1 MRLAGILVLAVLVA
15 ASATLFGAEFAPEA
29 HHAGGAEA
37 EHAEEGEEASHEE
50 EQEEE
55 SGHEEEA
62 AEEVGEDKE
71 KEDTSVG
78 QVLCAIAISIGGVA
92 LVPLTGLSA
101 PRRRP
106 TAPDAEAE
114 ITAEPRS
121 GLAQIL
127 RAALAVLSAGAAVI
141 HFAVIAQHLD
151 EWWLSGV
158 FFIAVA
164 LFQLAWAVA
173 VLTRPSPLVY
183 LTGAVV
189 NALVV
194 VTWIV
199 SRTTGVPVGPEAG
212 EREGIGLADVLATS
226 FEAILVAV
234 ALALVL
240 RAGLA
245 TRPLGPRAAAATTW
259 MPAIAVV
266 ALTALALALLP

>member
-15 ASATLFGAEFAPEA
+15 ASATLFGAQFAPEA

-37 EHAEEGEEASHEE
+37 EHAEDGEEASHEE

-71 KEDTSVG
+71 EEDTSVG
-78 QVLCAIAISIGGVA
+78 QVLSAIAISIGGVA

-106 TAPDAEAE
+106 APDAEAE